1 MCSSSFWDDRYMTAF
16 GSLMG
21 FLVQQVIEID
31 GSSGPVGS
39 YKKAI
44 FGLQIV
50 SALILSKLAPSVF
63 SPPVMFQA
71 SLYPTIPHPQSPHP
85 CSTWT
90 AVDAV
95 YRSRLQFT
103 NPYFES
109 HYKVP

>member
-1 MCSSSFWDDRYMTAF
+1 MSDVTAF
-16 GSLMG
+16 GSLLMG

-71 SLYPTIPHPQSPHP
+71 SLCPHPPPPPPRPP
-85 CSTWT
+85 CETLASTGEHT
-90 AVDAV
+90 PQIA
-95 YRSRLQFT
+95 
-103 NPYFES
+103 NPI
-109 HYKVP
+109 KVHAIRFVMLHDWC